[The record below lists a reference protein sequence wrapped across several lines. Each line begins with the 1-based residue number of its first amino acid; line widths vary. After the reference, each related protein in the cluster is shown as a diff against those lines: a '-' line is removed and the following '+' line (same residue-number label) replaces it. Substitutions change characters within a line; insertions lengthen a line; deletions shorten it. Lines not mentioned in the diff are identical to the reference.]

1 MFPFDADIRIQDTG
15 AGEELPYREYEIDPD
30 TGQLTGRIVEGKE
43 AVKTWIYLALHTE
56 RYNFPQY
63 SWDYGSEIGSLI
75 GRSSDMEYLE
85 LEAKRLIEDC
95 LKQNKHITGISD
107 LQVSTGRDTLH
118 MSFVVNTDYGEAK
131 VVV

>member
-1 MFPFDADIRIQDTG
+1 MFPFDTDIKIQDMG
-15 AGEELPYREYEIDPD
+15 AGEGIPYREYEIDPD

-56 RYNFPQY
+56 RYNFQQY

-95 LKQNKHITGISD
+95 LKQNKHITGISG

-118 MSFVVNTDYGEAK
+118 MSFVVHTDYGEAK